1 MICLSPAKTFN
12 IPGLEIANLIIENKE
27 IREKFIKEM
36 MALGIHNPNY
46 FSIPA
51 IISLYKYCTDWVIYL
66 KEYIKNNKKI
76 VKEFFNEYIPL
87 LDITESDGT
96 YLLWINYK
104 KLSINENELAYWIN
118 NLSRVKVSLGSEFS
132 KEGDGFFRMNVAMPR
147 EKLLEALNRI
157 KNGFCLL
164 NNREI

>member
-1 MICLSPAKTFN
+1 
-12 IPGLEIANLIIENKE
+12 
-27 IREKFIKEM
+27 
-36 MALGIHNPNY
+36 
-46 FSIPA
+46 
-51 IISLYKYCTDWVIYL
+51 
-66 KEYIKNNKKI
+66 
-76 VKEFFNEYIPL
+76 PL

-118 NLSRVKVSLGSEFS
+118 NLSRVKVSLGSEFG

>member
-1 MICLSPAKTFN
+1 
-12 IPGLEIANLIIENKE
+12 
-27 IREKFIKEM
+27 M

-118 NLSRVKVSLGSEFS
+118 NLSRVKVSLGSEFG

-147 EKLLEALNRI
+147 KKIIRSIESNQKWVLFI
-157 KNGFCLL
+157 KQ
-164 NNREI
+164 

>member
-1 MICLSPAKTFN
+1 
-12 IPGLEIANLIIENKE
+12 
-27 IREKFIKEM
+27 M

-118 NLSRVKVSLGSEFS
+118 NLSRVKVSLGSEFG

-147 EKLLEALNRI
+147 KKLLEELNRI

>member
-1 MICLSPAKTFN
+1 M
-12 IPGLEIANLIIENKE
+12 
-27 IREKFIKEM
+27 
-36 MALGIHNPNY
+36 
-46 FSIPA
+46 PA
-51 IISLYKYCTDWVIYL
+51 IISLYKYCADWVIYL

-118 NLSRVKVSLGSEFS
+118 NLSRVKVSLGSEFG

-147 EKLLEALNRI
+147 KKLLEALNRI
-157 KNGFCLL
+157 KNGFVY
-164 NNREI
+164 